1 VPIRRRSYAFLD
13 KIEDKNEL
21 YGTIRALGRYDLY
34 FLCKYIL
41 GNYDMETKTSI
52 HYGLCDFLE
61 DEAHERKLVL
71 MSRKCFKTSIGL
83 GRVVQWIIK
92 NPDEEVGVG
101 SDLEKRAIE
110 RTKILKNTFEHCEPL
125 KYFYPD
131 VCYKDPQ
138 SESPKWSESQFTV
151 KRSPYKG
158 GLRLDTVTAFGI
170 DPLPTGAHF
179 SKTLMDDC
187 EHEENT
193 NTDELVEKLNAR
205 VKAFFPVL
213 KKGAEYV
220 QLGTVYHPDGPNL
233 ALAKQ
238 LPTYKVPIVDK
249 YGEPTFPSMY
259 DKEWIE
265 RERAITDNEWIWQG
279 QYMLKAFPRTDKFFY
294 PFRKQVLK
302 SFSLVKPKSA
312 P

>member
-1 VPIRRRSYAFLD
+1 
-13 KIEDKNEL
+13 
-21 YGTIRALGRYDLY
+21 
-34 FLCKYIL
+34 
-41 GNYDMETKTSI
+41 
-52 HYGLCDFLE
+52 
-61 DEAHERKLVL
+61 
-71 MSRKCFKTSIGL
+71 
-83 GRVVQWIIK
+83 
-92 NPDEEVGVG
+92 
-101 SDLEKRAIE
+101 
-110 RTKILKNTFEHCEPL
+110 
-125 KYFYPD
+125 
-131 VCYKDPQ
+131 
-138 SESPKWSESQFTV
+138 V